1 MATRPTP
8 HKVTKSQRQSL
19 MTQYQRLCSQA
30 QTQYSY
36 KVIKLCLYY
45 YLAQTKF
52 FNTCKL
58 RQSYAFIDKVIKV
71 KNQNKKKVTNSQT
84 QHKLQSQLTQSLK
97 NAKGRGKAIE
107 QRKKKNPNMN
117 LREERNFSN
126 SPHYSWFNSCV
137 SVNTSRCR
145 SRIWGIVAIA
155 SQQL

>member
-1 MATRPTP
+1 M
-8 HKVTKSQRQSL
+8 TKSQRQSL

-30 QTQYSY
+30 KTRYSY

-52 FNTCKL
+52 FSTRKL

-107 QRKKKNPNMN
+107 QRKKKHKYE
-117 LREERNFSN
+117 LERGEKIFKFTT
-126 SPHYSWFNSCV
+126 P
-137 SVNTSRCR
+137 
-145 SRIWGIVAIA
+145 
-155 SQQL
+155 